1 MVLGV
6 EIGGTK
12 LQVGV
17 ADVRGHLRQLVRLPV
32 NRAAGQAGILQQFAT
47 CIPALL
53 HGGRVQAI
61 GVGFGGPVDCQ
72 SGRVITSHQVAGWS
86 GFPLRQW
93 FERQFHLPVVIEND
107 SNCAALA
114 EARRGAG
121 RGHPVV
127 FYTNIGTGIG
137 GGLVVDGALYTGR
150 YGAMELGH
158 TRLPVGTKFPT
169 VEDLAAGLAIE
180 RGRSTV
186 AKSARVMGIA
196 VANVIALLNPDVV
209 VIGGGVAKAGA
220 KFFRPLRATVRKL
233 VFAPFRQNYQI
244 APAQLGEPVV
254 VVGATLLAAEL
265 VARRR

>member
-1 MVLGV
+1 MYLGC

-12 LQVGV
+12 LQIGV
-17 ADVRGHLRQLVRLPV
+17 ADARGQIRQLVRLAV
-32 NRAAGQAGILQQFAT
+32 DRQAGRAGILQQFAT
-47 CIPALL
+47 TIPGLL
-53 HGGRVQAI
+53 HSHPVQAI

-72 SGRVITSHQVAGWS
+72 RGRVVKSHQVTGWS

-93 FERQFHLPVVIEND
+93 FARQFHLPVVVEND

-114 EARRGAG
+114 EARQGAG
-121 RGHPVV
+121 RGQRVV

-137 GGLVVDGALYTGR
+137 GGLVMDGALYSGR

-158 TRLPVGTKFPT
+158 TRLPVGPKFPT
-169 VEDLAAGLAIE
+169 VEELAAGLAIE

-186 AKSARVMGIA
+186 AKSARVMGVA
-196 VANVIALLNPDVV
+196 VANVIALLNPNVI
-209 VIGGGVAKAGA
+209 VIGGGVAKAGP
-220 KFFRPLRATVRKL
+220 KFFRPLRATVHRL
-233 VFAPFRQNYQI
+233 VFAPYRQNYRI
-244 APAQLGEPVV
+244 IPAQLGESVV